1 VVLAAVL
8 GLIIMTVCGNCKGSF
23 QLVEAKSLT
32 LGEFRVVFCPLC
44 DVGRT
49 ELPASQQVGR
59 LEANAQFYN
68 LPDRINTYFG
78 RRTEFFRRYGQSLA
92 FLQKHG
98 KIDSCL
104 DVGCNIGYWLHFLR
118 NTGFSRLAGV
128 EINAA
133 CAGFAREVFGLDIV
147 DDIDNLSDSFDLIS
161 LFDVLEHL
169 DNPDALLVG
178 TLRFAH
184 PGTLY
189 FIQLPNYESWMAR
202 YLGKTWPWWS
212 VPDHL
217 WHHTPSSVTRLL
229 TRAGFEV
236 VELRTCDTVY
246 DLVEYVL
253 PEWTRTALRLLTHVS
268 RTSGYIYRRSGRG
281 GLIQVL
287 VRPQINYYQK
297 K

>member
-1 VVLAAVL
+1 
-8 GLIIMTVCGNCKGSF
+8 MKMNTCGNCRGSF
-23 QLVEAKSLT
+23 LRAEAKRLA
-32 LGEFRVVFCPLC
+32 LGDFYVFFCPLC
-44 DVGRT
+44 GAGRT
-49 ELPASQQVGR
+49 ELIPAQLSKRSESNEQ
-59 LEANAQFYN
+59 LYN
-68 LPDRINTYFG
+68 LPDRISAYFG

-92 FLQKHG
+92 FVRKHG

-104 DVGCNIGYWLHFLR
+104 DVGCNIGYWLYFLK
-118 NTGFSRLAGV
+118 NAGFSRVAGV
-128 EINAA
+128 ETNAA

-147 DDIDNLSDSFDLIS
+147 DNIDDLSGSFDLIS

-169 DNPDALLVG
+169 DNPDAFLAD

-202 YLGKTWPWWS
+202 YLGKAWPWWN

-217 WHHTPSSVTRLL
+217 WHFTPSSVTRLL

-236 VELRTCDTVY
+236 IELKTCDTVY

-253 PEWTRTALRLLTHVS
+253 PEWTRTALRLLTHVP

-287 VRPQINYYQK
+287 VRPHRENV
-297 K
+297 